1 MSGVP
6 CTLLVAHQDVV
17 NLGGIHERVKP
28 KTSVTPSISR
38 ERMIAWEPVM
48 RSVVC
53 VSPAAEVSGAV
64 LAEYPVVILM
74 PLIGSSVLCNL
85 R

>member
-1 MSGVP
+1 LP
-6 CTLLVAHQDVV
+6 
-17 NLGGIHERVKP
+17 
-28 KTSVTPSISR
+28 
-38 ERMIAWEPVM
+38 
-48 RSVVC
+48 
-53 VSPAAEVSGAV
+53 PAAEVSGAV